1 MDQKSRIL
9 PHLNA
14 YFLQRKAYE
23 SHRKKI
29 DQIRSSMTRSKA
41 IKLEEETQD
50 KPEEGS

>member
-1 MDQKSRIL
+1 MDPKCRAL

-29 DQIRSSMTRSKA
+29 ELIRSSMTRAKS
-41 IKLEEETQD
+41 IKNE
-50 KPEEGS
+50 